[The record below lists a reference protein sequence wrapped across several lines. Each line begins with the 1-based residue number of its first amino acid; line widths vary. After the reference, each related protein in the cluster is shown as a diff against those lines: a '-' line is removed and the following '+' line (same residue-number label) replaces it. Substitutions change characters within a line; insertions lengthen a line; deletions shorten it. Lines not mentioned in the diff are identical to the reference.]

1 MAAASFAGKVAIV
14 TGAGQGIGEGYAKG
28 LAARGCAVVVAD
40 INEAQ
45 GQRVAD
51 EIGKAGGQA
60 RFGKVDVSNEASAKA
75 LAEQAVAAFGHIDYL
90 VNNAAMFGNLDFN
103 PLMSV
108 DLGYLNKLISVN
120 MLGAVV
126 MTRAVVP
133 HLKQG
138 AAIVNQSSTAAWM
151 NIDYYSI
158 TKLALNGIT
167 CVLARELG
175 PKGIRVNAIAPGPT
189 DTQALRDK
197 VPQPY
202 IDAMVG
208 QMPIARLGQPDDL
221 LKALAFLLSDDA
233 AWVTGLI
240 MNVDGG
246 QLMRA

>member
-1 MAAASFAGKVAIV
+1 MNFDNKVVIV

-28 LAARGCAVVVAD
+28 LAKLGAAVVVAD
-40 INEAQ
+40 INETQ
-45 GQRVAD
+45 GRRVAG
-51 EIGKAGGQA
+51 EIGNTGGNA
-60 RFGKVDVSNEASAKA
+60 LFVKVDVSSEASAQA
-75 LAEQAVAAFGHIDYL
+75 LVAQTVAAFGGIDGL

-108 DLGYLNKLISVN
+108 DLDYLNKLISVN

-133 HLKQG
+133 HMKPG

-202 IDAMVG
+202 IDAMVA
-208 QMPIARLGQPDDL
+208 QMPIARLGTPDDL
-221 LKALAFLLSDDA
+221 LKALSFLLSDDA
-233 AWVTGLI
+233 GWVTGLI

>member
-1 MAAASFAGKVAIV
+1 MHFSNKIAIV

-28 LAARGCAVVVAD
+28 LAQLGASVVVAD
-40 INEAQ
+40 INDTQ
-45 GQRVAD
+45 GRRVAH
-51 EIGKAGGQA
+51 EIEQAGGRA
-60 RFGKVDVSNEASAKA
+60 LFIKVDVSSEASAQA
-75 LAEQAVAAFGHIDYL
+75 LAEATLAKFGGIDYL
-90 VNNAAMFGNLDFN
+90 VNNAAMFGKLDFN
-103 PLMSV
+103 PLMTV
-108 DLGYLNKLISVN
+108 DLAYLNKLISVN

-126 MTRAVVP
+126 MTRAVAP
-133 HLKQG
+133 HMQPG

-202 IDAMVG
+202 IDAMVV
-208 QMPIARLGQPDDL
+208 QMPLARLGTPDDL
-221 LKALAFLLSDDA
+221 CKPLAFLLSDDA
-233 AWVTGLI
+233 GWVTGLI